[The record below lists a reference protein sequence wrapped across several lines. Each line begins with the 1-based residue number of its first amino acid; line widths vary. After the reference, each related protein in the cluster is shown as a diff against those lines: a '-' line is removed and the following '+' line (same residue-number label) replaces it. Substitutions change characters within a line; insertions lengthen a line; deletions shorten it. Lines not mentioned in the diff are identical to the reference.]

1 MSMTFV
7 WSLTLL
13 YSIID
18 GIMAFRKRE
27 KEIFVYKNNET
38 KREFILKNKHAMVLD
53 LIIFLG
59 SLYLI
64 IANLR

>member
-1 MSMTFV
+1 MSMTFI
-7 WSLTLL
+7 WNLTLL
-13 YSIID
+13 YSIVD

-38 KREFILKNKHAMVLD
+38 KREFILKNKHSMVLD

-64 IANLR
+64 IVNLR